1 MPMLSTQSTNRSMF
15 ALRFLLFAVLAWCI
29 SFTCAAETRVIYP
42 ADEEQND
49 TRFNDLKEILKT
61 ALEKT
66 IPEFG
71 PYELQPSHSKMN
83 GLRYLTELG
92 KGREVN
98 VVWSSTSEEKEKK
111 FLPIRIPLRKGLLG
125 YRISL
130 IARDKQALIDQ
141 VKTLADL
148 KKLSIGQG
156 VGWDDVKLYEANG
169 IKVTQAKYGNLFR
182 MSNYG
187 RFDLFPRGI
196 NEIFSEFAVQSSEN
210 PQLVIEKNLLIYYP
224 WPYYFFLNKQDAV
237 LKNRIETGLRKM
249 LKDGSF
255 DAIFNKYHGKAI
267 AQANLKGRRLIKI
280 NNYLLPKETPLNDAS
295 LWFHPE
301 AN

>member
-1 MPMLSTQSTNRSMF
+1 MFKSRLS
-15 ALRFLLFAVLAWCI
+15 LIVLLAGCI
-29 SFTCAAETRVIYP
+29 SLACAADTRVIYP

-66 IPEFG
+66 VPEFG
-71 PYELQPSHSKMN
+71 PYELQQSSSKMN
-83 GLRYLTELG
+83 GLRYLTELQ

-98 VVWSSTSEEKEKK
+98 LVWSSTSEEKEKN

-130 IARDKQALIDQ
+130 IANDKQTQIDQ

-148 KKLSIGQG
+148 KKLTIGQG

-182 MSNYG
+182 MTNYG

-196 NEIFSEFAVQSSEN
+196 NEVFSEYATQSAEN
-210 PQLVIEKNLLIYYP
+210 PQLAIEKNLLIYYP
-224 WPYYFFLNKQDAV
+224 WPYYFFLNKQDDA

-255 DAIFNKYHGKAI
+255 DAIFIKFHGKAI
-267 AQANLKGRRLIKI
+267 EKANFKGRRVIKI

-295 LWFHPE
+295 LWFHPDM
-301 AN
+301 N

>member
-1 MPMLSTQSTNRSMF
+1 MFKPRLSRI
-15 ALRFLLFAVLAWCI
+15 VILAWFF
-29 SFTCAAETRVIYP
+29 SLACAANTTVVYP
-42 ADEEQND
+42 ADEEPND
-49 TRFNDLKEILKT
+49 TRFNDLKAILKT

-66 IPEFG
+66 VTEFG
-71 PYELQPSHSKMN
+71 PYELQQSKSKMN
-83 GLRYLTELG
+83 GLRYLTELE

-98 VVWSSTSEEKEKK
+98 LVWSSTSEEKEKN

-130 IARDKQALIDQ
+130 IAKEKQAQIDQ

-182 MSNYG
+182 MTNYG

-196 NEIFSEFAVQSSEN
+196 NEIFSEYASQSPEN
-210 PQLVIEKNLLIYYP
+210 TKLAIEKNLLIYYP
-224 WPYYFFLNKQDAV
+224 WPYYFFLNKRDGA
-237 LKNRIETGLRKM
+237 LKKRIEIGLRKM
-249 LKDGSF
+249 IKDGSF
-255 DAIFNKYHGKAI
+255 DAIFIKYNGKAI
-267 AQANLKGRRLIKI
+267 EQANFKGRRLIKI

-295 LWFHPE
+295 LWFHPDT
-301 AN
+301 N